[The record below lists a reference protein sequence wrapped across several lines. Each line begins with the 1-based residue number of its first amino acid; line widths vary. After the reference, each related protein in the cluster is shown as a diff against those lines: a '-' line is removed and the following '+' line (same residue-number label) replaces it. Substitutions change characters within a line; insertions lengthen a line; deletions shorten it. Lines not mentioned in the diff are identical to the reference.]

1 MDFMKQLKITSPIFE
16 HNQQIPEKY
25 GCKNHAPNP
34 PLTIEGTPS
43 ETKTLAV
50 IMDDPDAPSGTF
62 DHWVVWNI
70 PPSTSKIAENSVPGT
85 EGVNSSGERSYTC
98 PYPPSGTHRYFF
110 KVFALNVMLD
120 LSADSGKRDLEKAM
134 KGHILA
140 QGELVGLFTRR

>member
-1 MDFMKQLKITSPIFE
+1 MKQLKITSSIFE

-25 GCKNHAPNP
+25 GCKNQAPNP
-34 PLTIEGTPS
+34 PITIEDAPP
-43 ETKTLAV
+43 ETKSLAL
-50 IMDDPDAPSGTF
+50 IMDDPDAPNGPF

-70 PPSTSKIAENSVPGT
+70 PPSTTKIVENSVPGT
-85 EGVNSSGERSYTC
+85 EGLNSSGRRGYTC

-120 LSADSGKRDLEKAM
+120 LNADSGKRDLEKAM